1 VVAPPFPFPA
11 FSRLCV
17 AYCLG
22 ELFEPDNRMFVFLP
36 LVISITVVTAMVCMA
51 CMGNPSDGGMP
62 CGHVSQIM
70 HVGYQ
75 ASWRC
80 RSKQLVTCRQPM
92 TREARLP

>member
-51 CMGNPSDGGMP
+51 CMGNPSDGGDAMRP
-62 CGHVSQIM
+62 CVADYARRIPSIVAMQIQAAGHMSP
-70 HVGYQ
+70 
-75 ASWRC
+75 AND
-80 RSKQLVTCRQPM
+80 
-92 TREARLP
+92 